1 MDHAVVMAG
10 GSGTRFWPESR
21 ARRSKQFLNLTGGVP
36 MIRET
41 LLRLFPV
48 IPPEHV
54 WIVAGIKDAPHLSHR
69 DLGIP
74 KRNILLEPEGKNT
87 APAMAYAAAAIAR
100 EDQDA
105 VVLATPADHAI
116 GHVRAFQAILRKGL
130 RLARETG
137 RFVTLGVPP
146 THPSTGYGYIERG
159 KPFPG
164 KVRGAF
170 EVARFAEKPDLPT
183 AKRFLRSGRFDWNSG
198 LFLFSVATFADR
210 LAKFLPEV
218 DRGFRRAFRGD
229 RAGFRKR
236 LARAYRRMP
245 SISVDYGILEKETGI
260 LVLPAKRRVERP
272 RDVALAS
279 RVPRA
284 DRGERRVRRRHP
296 LDCRSVLVRTDSG
309 VAAVLGMDDVVVIR
323 SGDAV
328 LVCPRSRSEE
338 VKGVLEEVRRRF
350 PALA

>member
-1 MDHAVVMAG
+1 
-10 GSGTRFWPESR
+10 
-21 ARRSKQFLNLTGGVP
+21 
-36 MIRET
+36 
-41 LLRLFPV
+41 
-48 IPPEHV
+48 
-54 WIVAGIKDAPHLSHR
+54 
-69 DLGIP
+69 
-74 KRNILLEPEGKNT
+74 
-87 APAMAYAAAAIAR
+87 MAYAAAAVAR
-100 EDQDA
+100 EDPDA

-116 GHVRAFQAILRKGL
+116 GNVRAFHAVLRKGL

-146 THPSTGYGYIERG
+146 TQPSTGYGYIERG

-198 LFLFSVATFADR
+198 LFLFGVATFADR

-218 DRGFRRAFRGD
+218 DREIRRAFRGD
-229 RAGFRKR
+229 RAGFPKR

-245 SISVDYGILEKETGI
+245 SISIDYGILEKEPGI
-260 LVLPAKRRVERP
+260 LVLPANVGWSDLGTWSSLHEFLSGTGENVAFG
-272 RDVALAS
+272 DVILS
-279 RVPRA
+279 
-284 DRGERRVRRRHP
+284 
-296 LDCRSVLVRTDSG
+296 DCRSVLVRTDSG
-309 VAAVLGMDDVVVIR
+309 VAAVLGMDDVVVVR

-328 LVCPRSRSEE
+328 LVCPRARSEE

>member
-10 GSGTRFWPESR
+10 GSGTRFWPESL
-21 ARRSKQFLNLTGGVP
+21 ARKSKQFLDLTGGGP

-41 LLRLFPV
+41 LLRIFPV
-48 IPPEHV
+48 VPPERV
-54 WIVAGIKDAPHLSHR
+54 WVVAGAKDAPHLSPR
-69 DLGIP
+69 TLGIP
-74 KRNILLEPEGKNT
+74 KQNVLLEPEGKNT
-87 APAMAYAAAAIAR
+87 GPAIAYAASAVAR
-100 EDQDA
+100 DDPDA
-105 VVLATPADHAI
+105 VILATPADHVIAD
-116 GHVRAFQAILRKGL
+116 VRAFQSVLRKGL

-170 EVARFAEKPDLPT
+170 EVARFAEKPDLPS

-198 LFLFSVATFADR
+198 LFLVRVATFADR

-218 DRGFRRAFRGD
+218 DREIRRAFVGD
-229 RAGFRKR
+229 RTGFSKR

-245 SISVDYGILEKETGI
+245 SISVDYGILEKERGI
-260 LVLPAKRRVERP
+260 LVLPAKVGWSDLGTWRSLHEFLAATGEN
-272 RDVALAS
+272 VAFGNVILS
-279 RVPRA
+279 
-284 DRGERRVRRRHP
+284 
-296 LDCRSVLVRTDSG
+296 DCRNVLARTDKG
-309 VAAVLGMDDVVVIR
+309 VVAVLGIEDAVVVR

-338 VKGVLEEVRRRF
+338 VKGLVEEVRRRF
-350 PALA
+350 PSLA